1 MGKLVEQAQDTG
13 QDQMPT
19 IRRVAVIGA
28 GAWGTALA
36 RHLANKGLQ
45 VMLWAYEPDVVAS
58 INGQREN
65 RRFLPGIVL
74 PPSLSAAGSLAD
86 AMQDCDWLLFAVPS
100 HAARPVLQQM
110 GRLIARPVPVVS
122 ATKGI
127 EEGTLNVMTQVM
139 HDVLPAGMHPMF
151 AVLSG
156 PSFAAEV
163 CRDQPTAV
171 TLACSDDRVCRLLQA
186 SLMTPLFRVYA
197 SRDVLGVQLGGALK
211 NVIALAAGIVD
222 GLGLGH
228 NARAALITRGLAE
241 MNRLGSAMGADP
253 RTFYGLSG
261 IGDLV
266 LTCTGALS
274 RNHQVGMRLG
284 RGERLDDILKD
295 MQAVAEGVR
304 TSHAALGLAERHGV
318 DMPIVRE
325 VCAVLFEN
333 KSCARAV
340 TDLMERAARG
350 ETEASPTGGDRS

>member
-13 QDQMPT
+13 QDQPPT
-19 IRRVAVIGA
+19 IRRVGVIGA

-36 RHLANKGLQ
+36 RHLARKGPA
-45 VMLWAYEPDVVAS
+45 VVVWAYEADVVES
-58 INGQREN
+58 INRQREN
-65 RRFLPGIVL
+65 HRFLPGAAL
-74 PPSLSAAGSLAD
+74 PPALSATNKLAD

-100 HAARPVLQQM
+100 HAARTVLQQM
-110 GRLIARPVPVVS
+110 GPLMARPVPVVS

-171 TLACSDDRVCRLLQA
+171 TLACSDDKVCRILQA

-241 MNRLGSAMGADP
+241 MNRLGAAMGADP

-284 RGERLDDILKD
+284 RGERLDDILRD

-333 KSCARAV
+333 KSCAKAV

-350 ETEASPTGGDRS
+350 ETEALPTGGDRS